1 MRWSRYYIPTLK
13 EAPADAEVVSHKLL
27 VRAGMIRKLTS
38 GIYTWL
44 PLGLRTLEKAKNIV
58 RREMNA
64 AGAMETLLPMVQPGE
79 LWEESGRW
87 KKYGKELLRFKDRH
101 DRDYCLGPT
110 HEEVMTDLLRGEV
123 KSYRQLPL
131 NLYQI
136 QTKYRDE
143 VRPRFGL
150 MRGREFLMKDAYSF
164 DVDDEGANKSY
175 ASMKEAYHKIFSSMG
190 LDFRPVEA
198 DSGAI
203 GGNFSHEF
211 MVLAETGE
219 DAITACTNWP
229 ECTWAANVERA
240 PITTEFEQDTT
251 PCPAME
257 ELDTP
262 SQHTIEELVAF
273 MGTSADKF
281 IKTLLFMADGKP
293 VAVLLRGDRELNEI
307 KLAHLIDADDIQFA
321 TPEQVEAMTGA
332 AVGFAGPAGLKGVEK
347 IYADKELMACNDW
360 IAGANKTD
368 KHVRH
373 LSLIRDVELP
383 IEYVDLRNAVAG
395 DPCPACGKP
404 LEIKRGIEVGH
415 IFKLGTKYSEALRAT
430 FLDENGKERI
440 IVMGCYGIGV
450 SRVVAACIEQNFD
463 NDGIKFPP
471 QLAPFDA
478 QLVCLDPKDA
488 EVAGKCDMIEAFLE
502 GMGLECLYDDREER
516 PGVKFKDADLIGLPV
531 QITVGGKGLKN
542 GVIEVK
548 NRRTGEKSTI
558 DADKFEMI
566 FPSWYDSVLESWK
579 R

>member
-64 AGAMETLLPMVQPGE
+64 AGALETLLPMVQPGE

-229 ECTWAANVERA
+229 DCTWAANVERA
-240 PITTEFEQDTT
+240 PIKTEFEQDTT

-262 SQHTIEELVAF
+262 NQHTIEELCAF
-273 MGTSADKF
+273 MGTTGDKF
-281 IKTLLFMADGKP
+281 IKTLLFMADGKA

-347 IYADKELMACNDW
+347 IYADKELKACNDW

-395 DPCPACGKP
+395 DPCPECGKP

-463 NDGIKFPP
+463 DDGIKFPP

-478 QLVCLDPKDA
+478 QLVCLDPKNE
-488 EVAGKCDMIEAFLE
+488 EVAAKCDMIEAFLE

-516 PGVKFKDADLIGLPV
+516 PGVKFKDADLLGLPV

-542 GVIEVK
+542 GIIEVK

>member
-175 ASMKEAYHKIFSSMG
+175 LSMKEAYHKIFSSMG

-229 ECTWAANVERA
+229 DCTWAANVERA
-240 PITTEFEQDTT
+240 PIKTEFEQDTT

-262 SQHTIEELVAF
+262 NQHTIEELVAF
-273 MGTSADKF
+273 MNTSADKF

-332 AVGFAGPAGLKGVEK
+332 AVGFAGPAGLKGVDK
-347 IYADKELMACNDW
+347 IYADKELKACNDW

-395 DPCPACGKP
+395 DPCPECGKP

-471 QLAPFDA
+471 QLAPYDV

-542 GVIEVK
+542 GIIEVK

-558 DADKFEMI
+558 DAGKFEEL
-566 FPSWYDSVLESWK
+566 FPAYYDSILESWK

>member
-44 PLGLRTLEKAKNIV
+44 PLGLRTLEKAKDIV

-64 AGAMETLLPMVQPGE
+64 AGAIEVLLPMVQPAE

-101 DRDYCLGPT
+101 ERDYCLGPT

-136 QTKYRDE
+136 QTKFRDE

-150 MRGREFLMKDAYSF
+150 MRGREFMMKDAYSF
-164 DVDDEGANKSY
+164 DVDDEGANRSY

-219 DAITACTNWP
+219 DSITACTNWP
-229 ECTWAANVERA
+229 DCTWAANVERS
-240 PITTEFEQDTT
+240 PIKTEFVQDTT

-257 ELDTP
+257 EIATP
-262 SQHTIEELVAF
+262 AQHTIEELSAFLGVA
-273 MGTSADKF
+273 ADKLV
-281 IKTLLFMADGKP
+281 KTLLFVADGRN

-307 KLAHLIDADDIQFA
+307 KLAHLLDADDIAFA
-321 TPEQVEAMTGA
+321 TPEQVQAMTGA
-332 AVGFAGPAGLKGVEK
+332 PVGFAGPAGLRGVDK
-347 IYADKELMACNDW
+347 IYADKELMAGNDW
-360 IAGANKTD
+360 IAGANKADT
-368 KHVRH
+368 HVRH
-373 LSLIRDVELP
+373 LSLVRDVTLP
-383 IEYVDLRNAVAG
+383 IEWADLRNAMAG
-395 DPCPACGKP
+395 DPCPCCGHP

-415 IFKLGTKYSEALRAT
+415 IFKLGTKYSEALHAV

-440 IVMGCYGIGV
+440 MIMGCYGIGV

-463 NDGIKFPP
+463 EHGIMFPP

-478 QLVCLDPKDA
+478 HIVCLDPKNAD
-488 EVAGKCDMIEAFLE
+488 VAAKCDAIDAFLAAQ
-502 GMGLECLYDDREER
+502 GMEALYDDRDER

-531 QITVGGKGLKN
+531 QITVGGKGLAQ
-542 GVIEVK
+542 GVVEVK
-548 NRRTGEKSTI
+548 NRRTGEKSTLP
-558 DADKFEMI
+558 ADSFEQA
-566 FPSWYDSVLESWK
+566 FPAWYQSVLDSWK

>member
-44 PLGLRTLEKAKNIV
+44 PLGLRTLEKAKAIV

-64 AGAMETLLPMVQPGE
+64 AGALETLLPMVQPGE

-240 PITTEFEQDTT
+240 PIKTEFVQDTT
-251 PCPAME
+251 PCPEME

-262 SQHTIEELVAF
+262 NQHTIEELCAF
-273 MGTSADKF
+273 MGTTGDKF
-281 IKTLLFMADGKP
+281 IKTLLFMADGKA
-293 VAVLLRGDRELNEI
+293 VAVLLRGDRELN
-307 KLAHLIDADDIQFA
+307 
-321 TPEQVEAMTGA
+321 
-332 AVGFAGPAGLKGVEK
+332 
-347 IYADKELMACNDW
+347 
-360 IAGANKTD
+360 
-368 KHVRH
+368 
-373 LSLIRDVELP
+373 
-383 IEYVDLRNAVAG
+383 
-395 DPCPACGKP
+395 
-404 LEIKRGIEVGH
+404 
-415 IFKLGTKYSEALRAT
+415 
-430 FLDENGKERI
+430 
-440 IVMGCYGIGV
+440 
-450 SRVVAACIEQNFD
+450 
-463 NDGIKFPP
+463 
-471 QLAPFDA
+471 
-478 QLVCLDPKDA
+478 
-488 EVAGKCDMIEAFLE
+488 
-502 GMGLECLYDDREER
+502 
-516 PGVKFKDADLIGLPV
+516 
-531 QITVGGKGLKN
+531 
-542 GVIEVK
+542 
-548 NRRTGEKSTI
+548 
-558 DADKFEMI
+558 
-566 FPSWYDSVLESWK
+566 
-579 R
+579 

>member
-44 PLGLRTLEKAKNIV
+44 PLGLRTLEKAKAIV

-64 AGAMETLLPMVQPGE
+64 AGALETLLPMVQPGE

-240 PITTEFEQDTT
+240 PIKTEFVQDTT
-251 PCPAME
+251 PCPEME

-262 SQHTIEELVAF
+262 NQHTIEELCAF
-273 MGTSADKF
+273 MGTTGDKF
-281 IKTLLFMADGKP
+281 IKTLLFMADGKA

-383 IEYVDLRNAVAG
+383 IEWADLRNAVAG
-395 DPCPACGKP
+395 DPCPECGKP

-415 IFKLGTKYSEALRAT
+415 IFKLGTKYSEALHAT

-463 NDGIKFPP
+463 DDGIKFPP

-478 QLVCLDPKDA
+478 QIVCLDPKSED
-488 EVAGKCDMIEAFLE
+488 VAAKCDAIEAFLE
-502 GMGLECLYDDREER
+502 GMGLEALYDDREER
-516 PGVKFKDADLIGLPV
+516 PGVKFKDADLIGLPI

-542 GVIEVK
+542 GVVEVK
-548 NRRTGEKSTI
+548 NRRTGEKSTLP
-558 DADKFEMI
+558 ADGFEEA
-566 FPSWYDSVLESWK
+566 FPAWYQSMLDSWK

>member
-240 PITTEFEQDTT
+240 PIKTEFEQDTT

-347 IYADKELMACNDW
+347 IYADKELKACNDW

-395 DPCPACGKP
+395 DPCPECGKP

-471 QLAPFDA
+471 QLAPFDV